1 MFVLLFALS
10 ARSSAMGA
18 GGSGCISTLSFRH
31 GSVNGLM

>member
-10 ARSSAMGA
+10 ARSAAMSA

-31 GSVNGLM
+31 GSANGLM

>member
-10 ARSSAMGA
+10 ARSAAMGA
-18 GGSGCISTLSFRH
+18 GCISTLSFRH